1 MASNH
6 DLTQLLYQKLLKEL
20 PGHLGLFCSCG
31 EYRSGMVDAVLAL
44 EKVLKELD
52 PEFTPPHH
60 SWLIP
65 ARDRE

>member
-1 MASNH
+1 MKDFNAKEM
-6 DLTQLLYQKLLKEL
+6 YEKLLKEL
-20 PGHLGLFCSCG
+20 PGHLGLLCG
-31 EYRSGMVDAVLAL
+31 CCEYRAGVADAVLAL

-52 PEFTPPHH
+52 PEFTPPSH